1 MPHLP
6 ITVSPERVFM
16 YVAGFSC
23 MWQANDAHK
32 PKPGEI
38 MPCYS

>member
-16 YVAGFSC
+16 Y
-23 MWQANDAHK
+23 MWQGFRVCAHK
-32 PKPGEI
+32 PKPGESCLAI
-38 MPCYS
+38 HNR